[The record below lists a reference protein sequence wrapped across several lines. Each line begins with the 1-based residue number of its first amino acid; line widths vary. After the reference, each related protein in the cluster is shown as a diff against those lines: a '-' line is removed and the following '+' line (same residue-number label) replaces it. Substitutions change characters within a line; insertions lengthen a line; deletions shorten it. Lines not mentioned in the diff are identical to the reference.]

1 MRRFTMMKRDF
12 VSEGGGAKRAMG
24 GNHMVKHALKRGG
37 HSTFAHIL
45 CGDRRFSRRAH
56 SFVRALFG
64 GTTIFRKV
72 DNSHEPTTKF

>member
-24 GNHMVKHALKRGG
+24 GNHMVNHAVKRGG

-45 CGDRRFSRRAH
+45 CGDRRFSRRA
-56 SFVRALFG
+56 SLTPYARWWW
-64 GTTIFRKV
+64 
-72 DNSHEPTTKF
+72 

>member
-24 GNHMVKHALKRGG
+24 GNHMVKHAIKGGG

-45 CGDRRFSRRAH
+45 CGDRRFSRRASLH
-56 SFVRALFG
+56 LYAVHCTL
-64 GTTIFRKV
+64 TLILL
-72 DNSHEPTTKF
+72 

>member
-45 CGDRRFSRRAH
+45 CGDRRFWVGLH
-56 SFVRALFG
+56 SILESLCRWCQSV
-64 GTTIFRKV
+64 V
-72 DNSHEPTTKF
+72 W